1 MRAMAELGNG
11 PYRSGLIAKK
21 LGKSPAALS
30 QLRDRLIGK
39 GLIYATEDFGHLD
52 FSVPRFDEFM
62 RRYMDYKSPPKPKK
76 GAHGNHA
83 LNDGPEIPG
92 RPT

>member
-1 MRAMAELGNG
+1 VAN
-11 PYRSGLIAKK
+11 K
-21 LGKSPAALS
+21 LGRSSAALS

-62 RRYMDYKSPPKPKK
+62 RRYMDYKAPSRRRKKTAPKSA
-76 GAHGNHA
+76 G
-83 LNDGPEIPG
+83 
-92 RPT
+92 